1 MLQRCSAAVF
11 VAMLLLVVA
20 SILVCLSPFSS
31 RVDDD
36 AAQTTNKAA
45 HHLPIDVRMDRD
57 DVANVT
63 KTQVSWSAN
72 AVLSYR
78 EIADV
83 AAVHLTAPVHR
94 VKQHTPINKQQ
105 HVFRI

>member
-1 MLQRCSAAVF
+1 MLRSAAAF
-11 VAMLLLVVA
+11 MAMLLLVVA

-36 AAQTTNKAA
+36 AASQTTNKAA
-45 HHLPIDVRMDRD
+45 GHLPIDVRMDRD

>member
-1 MLQRCSAAVF
+1 MLRSAAAF
-11 VAMLLLVVA
+11 LAMVLLVVA

-31 RVDDD
+31 RADGD

-45 HHLPIDVRMDRD
+45 GQLPIDVRMDRD
-57 DVANVT
+57 DVASVT
-63 KTQVSWSAN
+63 KTTVSWSAN
-72 AVLSYR
+72 SVLSYW

-83 AAVHLTAPVHR
+83 DAVHLASPVHQ

>member
-1 MLQRCSAAVF
+1 MFRSAAAF
-11 VAMLLLVVA
+11 MAMFLLVAA
-20 SILVCLSPFSS
+20 SILVCLSPLSS

-45 HHLPIDVRMDRD
+45 GQLPVDLRMDRD
-57 DVANVT
+57 DVATVT

-78 EIADV
+78 EIADID
-83 AAVHLTAPVHR
+83 AVHLIVPLCR

-105 HVFRI
+105 HVFR